1 MVAMNNFR
9 PINRDTGFL
18 LPPSVDEW
26 LPERHLAR
34 FVVEIIDGI
43 DLSAL
48 VNAYRG
54 SGSASYH
61 PAMLLGLL
69 VYGYSTKTFSSR
81 AIERATHDSLAFRYI
96 AGNEHPDHDTIATFR
111 KRFLPQLGP
120 LFVQVL
126 KIARDLGLL
135 KLGTVALDGTKVH
148 ANASRHSAL
157 SYGHAKKIEKQLKRE
172 VKQLLRLAER
182 ADAQDIPDGMLI
194 PEELARRELR
204 LAAIAEAKAK
214 IEARAAERLAR
225 EQAEHQIKLAA
236 RAEQEKRTGKK
247 PRGRTPEPPT
257 GGVKDKDQ
265 VNLTDDE
272 SRIMK
277 VAGGGFDQCY
287 NAQALVATGSML
299 IVATEVTQAA
309 NDKEQ
314 LVPMVE
320 KLQALPEELGRAECI
335 LADSGYLSQTNV
347 EQCEAAHIEPLIAMG
362 RCRHHVTW
370 KQRFAPA
377 PKSPPVSAT
386 PLEKMAHRLRTP
398 RGKELY
404 GLRKQTPEPVFGII
418 KSVMGYRQ
426 CLLRGLKNVKGEW
439 NLVTMS
445 WNIKRMFAMQAC

>member
-1 MVAMNNFR
+1 MSNFR
-9 PINRDTGFL
+9 PINRDTDFL

-34 FVVEIIDGI
+34 FVVEIIDGL

-96 AGNEHPDHDTIATFR
+96 AGNQHPDHDTIATFR

-126 KIARDLGLL
+126 KIAGDLGLL
-135 KLGTVALDGTKVH
+135 KLGTVALDGTKLH

-172 VKQLLRLAER
+172 VKQLLQLAER
-182 ADAQDIPDGMLI
+182 ADAQDIPDGMSV

-225 EQAEHQIKLAA
+225 EQAEHQSKLAA
-236 RAEQEKRTGKK
+236 RAEQEKLTGKK
-247 PRGRTPEPPT
+247 PGGRPPEPPT

-265 VNLTDDE
+265 INLTDEE

-287 NAQALVATGSML
+287 NAQALVATESML
-299 IVATEVTQAA
+299 VVATEVTQAA

-314 LVPMVE
+314 LIPMIE
-320 KLQALPEELGRAECI
+320 KLEALPQELGRAECI
-335 LADSGYLSQTNV
+335 LADNGYLSQTNV
-347 EQCEAAHIEPLIAMG
+347 EQCEAAKIEPLIALG

-370 KQRFAPA
+370 KQRFAAA
-377 PKSPPVSAT
+377 PKAPPASAT
-386 PLEKMAHRLRTP
+386 PLEKMAYRLRTP
-398 RGKELY
+398 RGKALY

-426 CLLRGLKNVKGEW
+426 CLLRGIKNVKGEW